1 MDEKFLSVISV
12 LSTIVRISIR
22 AYKSSIFIVIIIIYI
37 NIIIIKIILQDV
49 RLVFFVKQIIA
60 RNEITEIIEIFFS
73 KVNEL
78 LYYLF

>member
-1 MDEKFLSVISV
+1 MLGLS
-12 LSTIVRISIR
+12 
-22 AYKSSIFIVIIIIYI
+22 
-37 NIIIIKIILQDV
+37 
-49 RLVFFVKQIIA
+49 FFVKQIIA